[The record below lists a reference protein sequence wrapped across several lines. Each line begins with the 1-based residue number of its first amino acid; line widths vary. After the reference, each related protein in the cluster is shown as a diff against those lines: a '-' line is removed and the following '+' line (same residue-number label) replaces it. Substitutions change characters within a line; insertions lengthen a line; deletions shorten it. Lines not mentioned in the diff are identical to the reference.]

1 MDNFSPIPNYK
12 EVLNPEYQESEVNGI
27 IQELEEEENY
37 EKEYNQINT
46 VREVPTETDF
56 INPLDILEHE
66 EEE

>member
-1 MDNFSPIPNYK
+1 M
-12 EVLNPEYQESEVNGI
+12 LNPEYQESEVNGI